1 MFLFVNMVNEDMV
14 SVLLLEKE
22 IYIPFLIPLGAPCAY
37 SLAIGKGMICHITM
51 VYIILVEPMARLS
64 PR

>member
-1 MFLFVNMVNEDMV
+1 MV
-14 SVLLLEKE
+14 SVLFLEKE